1 MIHEGE
7 AWDRDK
13 PALKGE
19 EINEGREKEPQ
30 EHLPLVILGTL
41 K

>member
-1 MIHEGE
+1 MNWGKMIHEGE

-19 EINEGREKEPQ
+19 I
-30 EHLPLVILGTL
+30 ILETFAIGHFGNT
-41 K
+41 

>member
-7 AWDRDK
+7 AWGRDK

-19 EINEGREKEPQ
+19 MNESREQEPRNFAIG
-30 EHLPLVILGTL
+30 HFGNT
-41 K
+41 